1 MILFA
6 VGCQLFTASAQMSDS
21 LRSDARYWASRGY
34 FGKSLDCL
42 RQIPV
47 DSLSTE
53 DMRLGYDNFA
63 QLGQNDSLAF
73 WADEML
79 RRNPY
84 DASLIAD
91 YAPRLNNGWQGETG
105 RKSYPMKVVD
115 ICKRYCERDSTH
127 ILINRQLAEAYY
139 NIGNY
144 DMALTELKRLEA
156 VGDTCFG
163 TLYTLGLTYQRMG
176 NYSGAYDYLYRAYE
190 KNDHHP
196 YCLFMLGIASNK
208 VGLGAEALSYLDEA
222 RRLLMPDRKTLFRLH
237 RELAEAFR
245 LKAEPDFCLEEL
257 QECLRYAEEKDVN
270 ELTYQMGQC
279 HFQLKQRDKAKECY
293 TRFLEATENKEYNDK
308 IKDMR
313 SHARQM
319 LRMMMW

>member
-1 MILFA
+1 MKKGLMILFA
-6 VGCQLFTASAQMSDS
+6 VGCQLFTASAQMPDS

-144 DMALTELKRLEA
+144 DMALPELKKLEA

-208 VGLGAEALSYLDEA
+208 VGLGAEALSYLD
-222 RRLLMPDRKTLFRLH
+222 
-237 RELAEAFR
+237 
-245 LKAEPDFCLEEL
+245 
-257 QECLRYAEEKDVN
+257 
-270 ELTYQMGQC
+270 
-279 HFQLKQRDKAKECY
+279 
-293 TRFLEATENKEYNDK
+293 
-308 IKDMR
+308 
-313 SHARQM
+313 
-319 LRMMMW
+319 

>member
-1 MILFA
+1 MKKGLMILFA
-6 VGCQLFTASAQMSDS
+6 VGCQLFTASAQMPDS

-91 YAPRLNNGWQGETG
+91 YAPRLNNGWQGEMG
-105 RKSYPMKVVD
+105 RKSYPKKVVD
-115 ICKRYCERDSTH
+115 ICKKYC
-127 ILINRQLAEAYY
+127 
-139 NIGNY
+139 
-144 DMALTELKRLEA
+144 KLEA

-176 NYSGAYDYLYRAYE
+176 NNSGAYDYLYRAYE

-308 IKDMR
+308 IKNMR